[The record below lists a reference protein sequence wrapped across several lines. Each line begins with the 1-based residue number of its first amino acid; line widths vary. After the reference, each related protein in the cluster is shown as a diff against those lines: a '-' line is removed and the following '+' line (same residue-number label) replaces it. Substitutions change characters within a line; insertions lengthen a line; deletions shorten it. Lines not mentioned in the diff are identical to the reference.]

1 MNLSNSRGLIV
12 LAAAILLINLT
23 AAAQTTRPNF
33 DRARTFDAQN
43 YIIRVSF
50 DRGAKKVFGDT
61 TVQLTPLAAGF
72 RTLELDAVGM
82 KFESVKLESVGL
94 ALESQIDPPINQDLK
109 YRTTSDKIVITLNRA
124 YNPQEVISVRL
135 KYSTIPEK
143 GVYFVDELDEQGT
156 KLDAQ
161 IWSQGEAEEN
171 RYWFPSFD
179 FPSDKATT
187 EEFITAEKGLTIIG
201 NGVRLDDI
209 QNKDGTVTAHYKMP
223 VPHSTYLTSFVIGK
237 YVRVEDK
244 YGEIP
249 LGFYVY
255 PGKEAIAPI
264 AFGKT
269 KKMIQNYEELTGVKF
284 PYNKYD
290 QTIVRNFQFGG
301 MENITATTH
310 ADTEVFMANFGFGQ
324 ATVEDLVSHE
334 LAHSW
339 FGDLVTC
346 KNWSELWLNE
356 SFADFME
363 AASREKLYGHDSYIR
378 KLRSD
383 AEQAIAD
390 DAVSRHRHGLY
401 NVLADP
407 KDMGLFDITTYQKG
421 GTVVHMLREQVGTE
435 IFWKAINA
443 YLNKHKFD
451 NVTTPDLQNAMEE
464 ASGQNLN
471 WFFDQ
476 WVYRAGLPLLR
487 ITQAYNAATNR
498 YTLTVSQTQKLD
510 KITPAAF
517 RLPMEIEFNVAGI
530 KRTERIDITR
540 RIQSFTFKA
549 NSRPSGLK
557 IDPAE
562 KIILKTVKISP
573 IVK

>member
-1 MNLSNSRGLIV
+1 MNLRNSRGLIV
-12 LAAAILLINLT
+12 LAAAILLVNLA
-23 AAAQTTRPNF
+23 AAAQTARPNF
-33 DRARTFDAQN
+33 DRARTYDVQN

-50 DRGAKKVFGDT
+50 DRAAKKVFGDT

-82 KFESVKLESVGL
+82 KFDSVKLESVGL
-94 ALESQIDPPINQDLK
+94 ALESQTDPPINEDLK
-109 YRTTSDKIVITLNRA
+109 YRTTSDKIIITLNRA
-124 YNPQEVISVRL
+124 YSPQEVISVRL
-135 KYSTIPEK
+135 KYSTVPEK

-179 FPSDKATT
+179 FPSDKATS

-209 QNKDGTVTAHYKMP
+209 QNEDGTVT
-223 VPHSTYLTSFVIGK
+223 
-237 YVRVEDK
+237 
-244 YGEIP
+244 
-249 LGFYVY
+249 
-255 PGKEAIAPI
+255 
-264 AFGKT
+264 FGNT
-269 KKMIQNYEELTGVKF
+269 KKMIQNYEELTGIKF

-383 AEQAIAD
+383 ADQAIAD

-421 GTVVHMLREQVGTE
+421 GTVVHMLREQVGTQ
-435 IFWKAINA
+435 IFWKAIKA

-451 NVTTPDLQNAMEE
+451 NVTTPDLQKAMEE

-476 WVYRAGLPLLR
+476 WVYGAGLPQLR
-487 ITQAYNAATNR
+487 VTQAYNAVTNR
-498 YTLTVSQTQKLD
+498 YTVTVSQTQKLD

-517 RLPMEIEFNVAGI
+517 RLPMEIEFSVAGT
-530 KRTERIDITR
+530 KRTEKIDVTR
-540 RIQSFTFKA
+540 RVQSFTFKA
-549 NSRPSGLK
+549 NSRPTGLK
-557 IDPAE
+557 LDPAE
-562 KIILKTVKISP
+562 KIILKTVKIGP
-573 IVK
+573 IAK